1 MAIDPFLLSALREE
15 AKALFADG
23 DKHRAAYEES
33 YARGND
39 IRKAIALLEGNQAAF
54 QPPRQAALSPAGSTS
69 PRRTIKG
76 KPPGAMSQRWRGHFA
91 EIFRS
96 HGPTFSIA
104 NVQTVIAQREQRE
117 MRDSEVRR
125 LFEGNVKHG
134 YLVVPGAGFYQAT
147 AKLMDLIGLSSFNS
161 GSPLPNVASQA
172 PLFGPPTQETT
183 HGA

>member
-1 MAIDPFLLSALREE
+1 MTNNSAIIARLRDQAKSERVTGDGHYENADALDRVADLLA
-15 AKALFADG
+15 AKAGVDVVSVEATFHPVGGVA
-23 DKHRAAYEES
+23 
-33 YARGND
+33 
-39 IRKAIALLEGNQAAF
+39 Q
-54 QPPRQAALSPAGSTS
+54 
-69 PRRTIKG
+69 RTGGRG
-76 KPPGAMSQRWRGHFA
+76 KPPGAMSKRWRGHFA

-96 HGPTFSIA
+96 YGPTFSIA
-104 NVQTVIAQREQRE
+104 NVQKVIAQREGRE

-147 AKLMDLIGLSSFNS
+147 TKLMDLIGLSSFNS